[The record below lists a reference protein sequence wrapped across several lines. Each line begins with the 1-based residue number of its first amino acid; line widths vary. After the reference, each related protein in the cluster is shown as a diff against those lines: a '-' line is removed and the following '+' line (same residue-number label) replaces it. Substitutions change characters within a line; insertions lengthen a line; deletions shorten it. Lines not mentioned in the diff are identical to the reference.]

1 MKTNEYFWMSHQAF
15 PWDDYQTS
23 LGFGRHL
30 PADLL
35 DTGRHLGAGMTML
48 ASKLIEVGD
57 RAVADGGQLDTF
69 VLGGVFQKS
78 P

>member
-1 MKTNEYFWMSHQAF
+1 METNEYFGMSHQAF

-23 LGFGRHL
+23 PGFGRHL

-35 DTGRHLGAGMTML
+35 DTGRHLGTGMPML

-57 RAVADGGQLDTF
+57 RAVTDGGQLDTF
-69 VLGGVFQKS
+69 SLAGVFQEY